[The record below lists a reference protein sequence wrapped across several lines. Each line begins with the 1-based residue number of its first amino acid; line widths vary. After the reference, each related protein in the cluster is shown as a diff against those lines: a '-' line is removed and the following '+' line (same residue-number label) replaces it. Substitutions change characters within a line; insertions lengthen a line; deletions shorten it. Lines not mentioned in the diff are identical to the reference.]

1 MDAELQTPSPTR
13 IWAIA
18 KAFNFG
24 ATIKISLDALT
35 LQELAGQP
43 SLLREAKR
51 CGFADRQIAAH
62 LLEAAGKSSV
72 VSCYGYTE
80 GLVHESYVWFL
91 REEASISPFVKQID
105 TLSSPPRRT
114 TCISHIVVRSTTSI
128 WRVSAV

>member
-1 MDAELQTPSPTR
+1 M
-13 IWAIA
+13 
-18 KAFNFG
+18 
-24 ATIKISLDALT
+24 SLDALT

-72 VSCYGYTE
+72 VSRYGYTG
-80 GLVHESYVWFL
+80 GLVHESYVRSL
-91 REEASISPFVKQID
+91 RKEASISPFVKQIN
-105 TLSSPPRRT
+105 TLAAEFPAET
-114 TCISHIVVRSTTSI
+114 NYLYLTCSGPEHDVD